1 MARTYRRKNS
11 VIHADYV
18 ADGLDMR
25 SPEARAHV
33 ARLHRDGA
41 WQADR
46 GHLQEVYNRQFRS
59 QQRQAVYHFLAADN
73 LLEDSPLLPKLI
85 HKVPDYYW

>member
-1 MARTYRRKNS
+1 MARTYRRKTS

-18 ADGLDMR
+18 KAGLDMR
-25 SPEARAHV
+25 SPEARVHV
-33 ARLHRDGA
+33 ALLHRDGA
-41 WQADR
+41 WQTDR

-59 QQRQAVYHFLAADN
+59 QLRQAVHHFLAADN